1 MVIVLTVTGLKP
13 GLEWNVHGDHD
24 DDDDDDDGVVGVKD
38 EYIVYS
44 NQSVGGGGGQ
54 IDDSDNVD
62 VDIQERQG
70 GKN

>member
-24 DDDDDDDGVVGVKD
+24 DDDDGVVGVKD
-38 EYIVYS
+38 ENVVYS